1 MQLRRV
7 GPLSCAKVAAVLY
20 AAMGL
25 IIGAVFSMIG
35 LVGGLA
41 ASAAAEGASG
51 AFMGVLFG
59 VGAIVLLPLLY
70 GVMGFVAGLLSAAIY
85 NVAASRVGGVEL
97 ELE

>member
-1 MQLRRV
+1 MRLARV

-20 AAMGL
+20 AAIGL
-25 IIGAVFSMIG
+25 IAGAVFSVIG

-41 ASAAAEGASG
+41 ASAVGDETSG

-59 VGAIVLLPLLY
+59 VGAIVLLPLFY
-70 GVMGFVAGLLSAAIY
+70 GFIGFVAGLLSAAIY